1 MSTDDRKSLSLAP
14 AIRSAYGAGQ
24 EDEALEPII
33 TCDAEGRPVGRIRPG
48 DGVIFYDIRGER
60 EVELTEALTDP
71 GFSHFAVEPGGLKL
85 DFATMIEYAPR
96 LDVKVAFAPED
107 RIGNTLTEVVTR
119 AGLRLVKVSESEKA
133 IHVGHFLNGKSDEAF
148 SGEERVVVP
157 SPAGVANYAETP
169 EMNARGVVE
178 AVRAKA
184 ADGRCDVIIANLA
197 NVDVLG
203 HIEDK
208 PAVLKAVEAV
218 DAALGDIEETARA
231 AGLTLIVTADH
242 GTVEEWLYPDGAVN
256 TGHTKN
262 PVPFILCDFGERAPE
277 RARIADRG
285 ELADIAPTVLGLL
298 GLPVPAEMT
307 GRSLVLSGA
316 PAVGDKTRKRVLL
329 LILDGWGVREKAE
342 GNLIAEAR
350 TPNFD
355 GLWVRYPRA
364 RLDSFGEAVGMPV
377 GTVGNSEAGHLHIGA
392 GRRVLLDRVKIDR
405 AIEDGSFDRN
415 EAFRG
420 VMERTR
426 ARGAAL
432 HLLGIVS
439 FFSSHGTLRHLFALL
454 RMAAGLK
461 MERVYIHALI
471 GRRGEKPE
479 SGAIYTERVE
489 EECRRLGVGQVVTVI
504 GRFWALDREE
514 NWDRIEKTWRALV
527 RGEGTP
533 VRP

>member
-1 MSTDDRKSLSLAP
+1 MGRRELKDVSLAP
-14 AIRSAYGAGQ
+14 AIRAAYAAGQ

-33 TCDAEGRPVGRIRPG
+33 KCDAEGRPVGRIRPC

-60 EVELTEALTDP
+60 EVELTEALIDP
-71 GFSHFAVEPGGLKL
+71 AFSLFPIEPGGLRL
-85 DFATMIEYAPR
+85 DFATMIEYSPR
-96 LDVKVAFAPED
+96 LDVRVAFPPEG
-107 RIGNTLTEVVTR
+107 RIGDTLTEVVTR
-119 AGLRLVKVSESEKA
+119 AGLKLVKISESEKA
-133 IHVGHFLNGKSDEAF
+133 IHIGHFLNGKSDEVF
-148 SGEERVVVP
+148 PGEERIVVP

-169 EMNARGVVE
+169 GMSARGVVD
-178 AVRAKA
+178 AVRAEA
-184 ADGRCDVIIANLA
+184 ASGRHDVVIANLA

-203 HIEDK
+203 HIDDK

-218 DAALGDIEETARA
+218 DAALGEIEAAARA
-231 AGLTLIVTADH
+231 ARMALIVTADH

-262 PVPFILCDFGERAPE
+262 PVPFILCDFADAAAG
-277 RARIADRG
+277 RARVAGKG
-285 ELADIAPTVLGLL
+285 ELADVAPTVLGLL
-298 GLPVPAEMT
+298 GLPQPAVMT
-307 GRSLVLSGA
+307 GRNLVLGA
-316 PAVGDKTRKRVLL
+316 AGKAVGSARKRVLL
-329 LILDGWGVREKAE
+329 LILDGWGTREDGT

-350 TPNFD
+350 TPHFD
-355 GLWVRYPRA
+355 RLWAGFPHA
-364 RLDSFGEAVGMPV
+364 LLDSFGEAVGMPA

-392 GRRVLLDRVKIDR
+392 GRRILLDRVKIDK
-405 AIEDGSFDRN
+405 AIEDGAFFRN

-420 VMERTR
+420 VMERVR
-426 ARGAAL
+426 SRGAAL

-454 RMAAGLK
+454 RMAGEMK
-461 MERVYIHALI
+461 MERVYVHALI

-479 SGAIYTERVE
+479 SGAIYVEKVE
-489 EECRRLGVGQVVTVI
+489 EECRRAGVGDLVTVI

-514 NWDRIEKTWRALV
+514 NWDRVEKTYRALV

>member
-1 MSTDDRKSLSLAP
+1 MDKRDLKDISLAP
-14 AIRSAYGAGQ
+14 AIRSAYAAGQ
-24 EDEALEPII
+24 EDEALEPIVK
-33 TCDAEGRPVGRIRPG
+33 CDAAGRPVGRIRPG
-48 DGVIFYDIRGER
+48 DAVIFYDIRGER

-71 GFSHFAVEPGGLKL
+71 AFGHFAVEPGGLRL
-85 DFATMIEYAPR
+85 DFTTMIEYAPR
-96 LDVKVAFAPED
+96 LAVRVAFPPEG

-133 IHVGHFLNGKSDEAF
+133 IHVGHFLNGKSDAVF
-148 SGEERVVVP
+148 PGEERIVVP
-157 SPAGVANYAETP
+157 SPQGVATYAETP
-169 EMNARGVVE
+169 GMSARGVVD
-178 AVRAKA
+178 AVRAIA
-184 ADGRCDVIIANLA
+184 AEGRHDVIIANLA

-208 PAVLKAVEAV
+208 AAVLKAVEAV
-218 DAALGDIEETARA
+218 DAALGQIEAAARDA
-231 AGLTLIVTADH
+231 RLILIVTADH

-262 PVPFILCDFGERAPE
+262 PVPFILCDFGSRAPQ
-277 RARIADRG
+277 RMRVANRG

-307 GRSLVLSGA
+307 GRSLVQAGIDPSDGW
-316 PAVGDKTRKRVLL
+316 VRRRVLL
-329 LILDGWGVREKAE
+329 LILDGWGARAE
-342 GNLIAEAR
+342 ASGNLIAEAR

-355 GLWVRYPRA
+355 RLWAGFPHA
-364 RLDSFGEAVGMPV
+364 LLESFGEAVGMPA

-392 GRRVLLDRVKIDR
+392 GRRILLDLVKIDKS
-405 AIEDGSFDRN
+405 IEDGSFFRN

-420 VMERTR
+420 VMERAR

-439 FFSSHGTLRHLFALL
+439 FYSSHGTLRHLFALL
-454 RMAAGLK
+454 KMAGEMGL
-461 MERVYIHALI
+461 ERVCVHALI

-479 SGAIYTERVE
+479 SGAIYVEKVE
-489 EECRRLGVGQVVTVI
+489 EECRRLGVGDLVTVI

-514 NWDRIEKTWRALV
+514 NWDRVEKTCRALV
-527 RGEGTP
+527 WGDGTCI
-533 VRP
+533 RA